1 VRSHLVVTR
10 IDIVFGAG
18 LTCGP
23 LQDAFSAGVEMVT
36 AMHTADGTAAWRRLG
51 RDVLCA
57 DRSVDLL
64 RVNSALCT
72 GMCRSLSR
80 G

>member
-1 VRSHLVVTR
+1 MY
-10 IDIVFGAG
+10 A
-18 LTCGP
+18 
-23 LQDAFSAGVEMVT
+23 
-36 AMHTADGTAAWRRLG
+36 ADGTAAWRLRG
-51 RDVLCA
+51 RVVLCT

-72 GMCRSLSR
+72 VACRALCQ

>member
-1 VRSHLVVTR
+1 MY
-10 IDIVFGAG
+10 A
-18 LTCGP
+18 
-23 LQDAFSAGVEMVT
+23 
-36 AMHTADGTAAWRRLG
+36 ADGTAARRRLG
-51 RDVLCA
+51 RVLLCS

-72 GMCRSLSR
+72 APCRALCQ

>member
-1 VRSHLVVTR
+1 
-10 IDIVFGAG
+10 
-18 LTCGP
+18 
-23 LQDAFSAGVEMVT
+23 
-36 AMHTADGTAAWRRLG
+36 MHAADGTAAWRRLG

-57 DRSVDLL
+57 DRAVDLL
-64 RVNSALCT
+64 RVNSALCP

>member
-1 VRSHLVVTR
+1 
-10 IDIVFGAG
+10 
-18 LTCGP
+18 
-23 LQDAFSAGVEMVT
+23 
-36 AMHTADGTAAWRRLG
+36 MHGADGTAAWRRLG
-51 RDVLCA
+51 RNVLCA

-72 GMCRSLSR
+72 GICRSLSQ

>member
-1 VRSHLVVTR
+1 
-10 IDIVFGAG
+10 
-18 LTCGP
+18 
-23 LQDAFSAGVEMVT
+23 MVT
-36 AMHTADGTAAWRRLG
+36 AMNAADGTVAWRRLG
-51 RDVLCA
+51 RVVLCA

-72 GMCRSLSR
+72 DMCRTLCQ

>member
-1 VRSHLVVTR
+1 MR
-10 IDIVFGAG
+10 
-18 LTCGP
+18 
-23 LQDAFSAGVEMVT
+23 
-36 AMHTADGTAAWRRLG
+36 TADGTAAWRRLG

-72 GMCRSLSR
+72 GTCRSI
-80 G
+80 GQG

>member
-1 VRSHLVVTR
+1 
-10 IDIVFGAG
+10 
-18 LTCGP
+18 
-23 LQDAFSAGVEMVT
+23 MVT
-36 AMHTADGTAAWRRLG
+36 AMHAADGTAAWRRLG

-72 GMCRSLSR
+72 GTCRPLCQ

>member
-1 VRSHLVVTR
+1 MTH
-10 IDIVFGAG
+10 A
-18 LTCGP
+18 
-23 LQDAFSAGVEMVT
+23 AE
-36 AMHTADGTAAWRRLG
+36 GTAAWRRLG

-72 GMCRSLSR
+72 GPCRSLSQ

>member
-1 VRSHLVVTR
+1 
-10 IDIVFGAG
+10 
-18 LTCGP
+18 
-23 LQDAFSAGVEMVT
+23 MVT
-36 AMHTADGTAAWRRLG
+36 AMCAADGTAAWRRLG
-51 RDVLCA
+51 RVLLCA

-72 GMCRSLSR
+72 AACRALCQ

>member
-1 VRSHLVVTR
+1 
-10 IDIVFGAG
+10 
-18 LTCGP
+18 
-23 LQDAFSAGVEMVT
+23 
-36 AMHTADGTAAWRRLG
+36 MHTADGTAAWRRLG

-72 GMCRSLSR
+72 GVCRSLSR

>member
-1 VRSHLVVTR
+1 
-10 IDIVFGAG
+10 
-18 LTCGP
+18 
-23 LQDAFSAGVEMVT
+23 MVT
-36 AMHTADGTAAWRRLG
+36 AMHAADGTTAWRRLG
-51 RDVLCA
+51 RVVLCA

-72 GMCRSLSR
+72 AVCRTLCQ

>member
-1 VRSHLVVTR
+1 MY
-10 IDIVFGAG
+10 A
-18 LTCGP
+18 
-23 LQDAFSAGVEMVT
+23 
-36 AMHTADGTAAWRRLG
+36 ADGTTAWRRLG
-51 RDVLCA
+51 RVVLCA

-72 GMCRSLSR
+72 AMCRTVSR

>member
-1 VRSHLVVTR
+1 
-10 IDIVFGAG
+10 
-18 LTCGP
+18 
-23 LQDAFSAGVEMVT
+23 MVT